1 MKKIFFILL
10 FAAVSVSV
18 LAQDVITKRD
28 AEEIEARVLRV
39 SDTEIEYRRWDNP
52 DGPVYAIPA
61 RDVFFIRYQNGSK
74 DVITTWNSPRRGRT
88 GMAEN
93 LYMKYQG
100 EIALGYGLG
109 VGNVSDF
116 LNTDRIVFET
126 VHGLRINPY
135 LFTGIGVGVNYFYAD
150 IETSDSWTEELYD
163 GALVVAPFW
172 NIKGYCPV
180 GRNVSA
186 FLALDLG
193 AAIGVSGYADGTEF
207 YASVGPGICIS
218 SSKSRLRG
226 DFGIR
231 FQHMGTGTNAILFR
245 IGFGF

>member
-1 MKKIFFILL
+1 MKKFFFILL
-10 FAAVSVSV
+10 FAAVSGPA
-18 LAQDVITKRD
+18 LAQDVITKRN

-39 SDTEIEYRRWDNP
+39 SDTEIEYLRWDNP
-52 DGPVYAIPA
+52 DGPVYVIPT

-74 DVITTWNSPRRGRT
+74 DVITTWNAPRRGHL
-88 GMAEN
+88 GIADN
-93 LYMKYQG
+93 FQMKYQG

-135 LFTGIGVGVNYFYAD
+135 LFTGIGVGVDYFY
-150 IETSDSWTEELYD
+150 SDMEISNSWIDDLYD
-163 GALVVAPFW
+163 GALVLAPFW

-207 YASVGPGICIS
+207 YASIGPGICLTS
-218 SSKSRLRG
+218 KKSRLRG

>member
-1 MKKIFFILL
+1 MKKLFILFL
-10 FAAVSVSV
+10 FAAVSGSA

-28 AEEIEARVLRV
+28 AEEIEAKVLRV

-61 RDVFFIRYQNGSK
+61 RDVFFIRYQNGLK
-74 DVITTWNSPRRGRT
+74 DVITPWHSTRSRRAGT
-88 GMAEN
+88 AEN

-109 VGNVSDF
+109 VGNASDF

-135 LFTGIGVGVNYFYAD
+135 LFTGIGLGLNYFYAD
-150 IETSDSWTEELYD
+150 MEFSDSWTEELYD
-163 GALVVAPFW
+163 GGLVMAPFW
-172 NIKGYCPV
+172 DIKGFCPV

-186 FLALDLG
+186 FLSLDLG

-207 YASVGPGICIS
+207 YASVGPGICITS
-218 SSKSRLRG
+218 GKGRLRG
-226 DFGIR
+226 DFSIR